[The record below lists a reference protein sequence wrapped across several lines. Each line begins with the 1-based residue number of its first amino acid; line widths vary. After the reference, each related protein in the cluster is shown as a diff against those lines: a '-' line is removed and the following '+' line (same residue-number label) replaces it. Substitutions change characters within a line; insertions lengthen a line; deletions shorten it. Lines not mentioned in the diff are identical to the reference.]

1 MRCSHY
7 FLLFFSFLY
16 VIFTGCASQS
26 NIQGGPKDITPP
38 ELIAT
43 KSTPNY
49 TTQFNQREI
58 VLQFDEFVKIQDAAN
73 NMVITPPLVY
83 NPKLE
88 TKGKKVVFQFNEKE
102 VLRPNTTYII
112 QFGKAI
118 QDITESNPAEYLKYV
133 FSTGLELDS
142 LVLKGRILNFDD
154 MKPLEGVSAILF
166 DSALDSAIYKDRP
179 VYFAKTDKSGEFEMS
194 HLAPGTYQIVALK
207 DENNNYK
214 LDSPKEL
221 VGFYEQR
228 MISISED
235 TTVVEDILVFMQIG
249 KPLIQDV
256 DSTKRGEVKIR
267 YDKDISQSEIIISP
281 DIQHKYLVE
290 GSSLTLWHTADS
302 LTRWYIYLNHVGG
315 TQDSLWISSYPL
327 NAEMR
332 QAILSASA
340 IGEFRKNEHPDSLII
355 IRFSNPIQYWDQI
368 KWRLYTKTDTI
379 GKEPKIITSGGSWT
393 QYLTLAALES
403 GEYRL
408 KIDSGGVVD
417 YFGAINSKQI
427 EIPIVVPE
435 RSQYVEFKLKIDSL
449 DINEQYLFRLMDKN
463 KVLDSWITTGES
475 EVQRSYPA
483 MRVGA
488 YELEVIVD
496 SNKNGMVDGGN
507 FLQRRYPER
516 KTIFKL
522 EPLRPEWDSDQ
533 TVKLKE

>member
-1 MRCSHY
+1 
-7 FLLFFSFLY
+7 
-16 VIFTGCASQS
+16 
-26 NIQGGPKDITPP
+26 
-38 ELIAT
+38 
-43 KSTPNY
+43 
-49 TTQFNQREI
+49 
-58 VLQFDEFVKIQDAAN
+58 
-73 NMVITPPLVY
+73 
-83 NPKLE
+83 
-88 TKGKKVVFQFNEKE
+88 
-102 VLRPNTTYII
+102 
-112 QFGKAI
+112 
-118 QDITESNPAEYLKYV
+118 
-133 FSTGLELDS
+133 
-142 LVLKGRILNFDD
+142 
-154 MKPLEGVSAILF
+154 
-166 DSALDSAIYKDRP
+166 
-179 VYFAKTDKSGEFEMS
+179 
-194 HLAPGTYQIVALK
+194 
-207 DENNNYK
+207 
-214 LDSPKEL
+214 
-221 VGFYEQR
+221 
-228 MISISED
+228 
-235 TTVVEDILVFMQIG
+235 
-249 KPLIQDV
+249 
-256 DSTKRGEVKIR
+256 
-267 YDKDISQSEIIISP
+267 
-281 DIQHKYLVE
+281 
-290 GSSLTLWHTADS
+290 
-302 LTRWYIYLNHVGG
+302 
-315 TQDSLWISSYPL
+315 
-327 NAEMR
+327 MR